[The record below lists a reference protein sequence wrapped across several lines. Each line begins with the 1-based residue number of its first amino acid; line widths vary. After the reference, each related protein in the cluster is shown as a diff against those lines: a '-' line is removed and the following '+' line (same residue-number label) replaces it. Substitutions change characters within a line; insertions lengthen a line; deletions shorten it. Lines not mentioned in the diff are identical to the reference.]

1 MGWLFKEGYSRKQLI
16 AERIEGWEH
25 TTDTGVLV
33 VSKCL
38 AHCYRGGVFSGV
50 LWSVW
55 ERNTFTKDGQLLQP
69 TERWIAC
76 DLLRYER
83 NYGWGYKPMS
93 ETMHPYYYSC
103 PLSYLDIVP
112 VERYGGHEKWR
123 EGVRLYHAQQTEKR
137 RARKAARAS
146 TT

>member
-1 MGWLFKEGYSRKQLI
+1 MGWLFKAGYSRKQLI

-33 VSKCL
+33 INKCL

-55 ERNTFTKDGQLLQP
+55 ERNSFDKDDQLAQP

-76 DLLRYER
+76 DLLSYQRH
-83 NYGWGYKPMS
+83 YGWGYKDICESMGPCQC
-93 ETMHPYYYSC
+93 SC

-112 VERYGGHEKWR
+112 VDRYGGNEKWR
-123 EGVRLYHAQQTEKR
+123 EGVRSYHAKQTEKR
-137 RARKAARAS
+137 RARRAALAA